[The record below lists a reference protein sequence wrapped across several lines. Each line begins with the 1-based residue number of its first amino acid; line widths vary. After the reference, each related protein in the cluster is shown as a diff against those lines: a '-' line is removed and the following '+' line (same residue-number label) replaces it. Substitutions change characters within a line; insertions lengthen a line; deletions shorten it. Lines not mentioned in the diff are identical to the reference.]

1 MNRALLVIPL
11 TLTLMAH
18 PGSAGQ
24 AVPPAAYASFT
35 FGISLATSLNSQ
47 LLSCF
52 VVKVFEGEVIGTE
65 PVTRDQ
71 FLQQVRG
78 LVPSKAN
85 PQSADLFAEHG
96 VDACQ
101 VQLAEDGR
109 RIVPYCEVLDDLW
122 KLRFW
127 EYPLHVQD
135 GQRVGKGWA
144 EQPLNPSPRQMLLLS
159 NYGLRHPTDLCH
171 GEAMFRLLR
180 DVSDPE
186 WVDNYRKGL

>member
-1 MNRALLVIPL
+1 MNRALLVILL
-11 TLTLMAH
+11 TLSLLVH

-24 AVPPAAYASFT
+24 AVPPPSYASFT

-47 LLSCF
+47 LMSCF

-85 PQSADLFAEHG
+85 PHGADLFAEHD
-96 VDACQ
+96 VDACK

-109 RIVPYCEVLDDLW
+109 RIVPYGEVLDDLW

>member
-1 MNRALLVIPL
+1 MFGLFLRVLAG
-11 TLTLMAH
+11 
-18 PGSAGQ
+18 GSIQNQQYVVRCAGQ
-24 AVPPAAYASFT
+24 F
-35 FGISLATSLNSQ
+35 FLD
-47 LLSCF
+47 
-52 VVKVFEGEVIGTE
+52 GT
-65 PVTRDQ
+65 VNFAQ
-71 FLQQVRG
+71 FLHQVRG

-85 PQSADLFAEHG
+85 PHGADLFAEHD
-96 VDACQ
+96 VDACK

-180 DVSDPE
+180 DAD
-186 WVDNYRKGL
+186 RG